1 MAAIAPWPHASARGN
16 DDDEALFRDALDTL
30 PDCIAVVATD
40 GVVLVANRAWRAAAR
55 ADRVGPWCDV
65 GDNYVAACAK
75 TANECAA
82 TGTFAAGV
90 NAVIAGKQERVAVEL
105 PADASGNSLQFS
117 LEAKRIGTGS
127 GARIVVTRRDV
138 SSAKASERAL
148 RESEARFR
156 ELLEFAFDG
165 VIFHDNGTILDANQ
179 GAATISG
186 FTRQEL
192 IGKNLLEL
200 LDEPSRALTMRKAAA
215 GVTAPYE
222 VTMRRKDGSLLTV
235 EGVGRPASHGGLAT
249 RITVIRDISA
259 RKRAEQRQFD
269 SESKFRL
276 LAETSPAA
284 ILIMQAESTLYAN
297 RAAATLTGYG
307 RGELLG
313 MPFTKLVGPESTAAF
328 YWRIIAAEGGE
339 QRTERHEL
347 KLRGT
352 DGREIW
358 VDYMAARIE
367 YEGAPAVLGTALD
380 ISERKRN
387 EALNR
392 RLIHS
397 DRLAAIGQLSAGVAH
412 EINNPAAF
420 VMANL
425 TSLSGVVDRIEQSD
439 GRVSGA
445 QLLEVRDMLRDG
457 LEGIERIHSL
467 TKNLKTFA
475 RIERDDVELVDVN
488 EVLSGACAIVA
499 DEIRDRA
506 RLLKQ
511 LGAVPRLAADPGKLS
526 QVFINLL
533 MNAAQAIE
541 AGSEDQHEICC
552 TSAYQDGGIR
562 VTVADTGCG
571 MPESVRS
578 RIFEPFFTTRSR
590 DKGTGLGLT
599 LCADIVRRHSG
610 EIRVKSDPGK
620 GSVFEVLLPIET
632 GLVFS
637 KRPQPPSESPNHKR
651 ARVLVIDDEEILLKA
666 YRRMLS
672 TNHDVVVARGGE
684 NALELLRADTNFDVV
699 LCDLMMPD
707 VDGKG
712 VYEALNALSPGL
724 AKRTIFCSGGAYSS
738 RLGDF
743 VASLPNVTL
752 DKPFTAGALAQ
763 AVADARARR

>member
-1 MAAIAPWPHASARGN
+1 
-16 DDDEALFRDALDTL
+16 
-30 PDCIAVVATD
+30 
-40 GVVLVANRAWRAAAR
+40 
-55 ADRVGPWCDV
+55 
-65 GDNYVAACAK
+65 
-75 TANECAA
+75 
-82 TGTFAAGV
+82 
-90 NAVIAGKQERVAVEL
+90 
-105 PADASGNSLQFS
+105 
-117 LEAKRIGTGS
+117 
-127 GARIVVTRRDV
+127 
-138 SSAKASERAL
+138 
-148 RESEARFR
+148 
-156 ELLEFAFDG
+156 
-165 VIFHDNGTILDANQ
+165 
-179 GAATISG
+179 
-186 FTRQEL
+186 
-192 IGKNLLEL
+192 
-200 LDEPSRALTMRKAAA
+200 
-215 GVTAPYE
+215 
-222 VTMRRKDGSLLTV
+222 
-235 EGVGRPASHGGLAT
+235 
-249 RITVIRDISA
+249 
-259 RKRAEQRQFD
+259 
-269 SESKFRL
+269 
-276 LAETSPAA
+276 
-284 ILIMQAESTLYAN
+284 
-297 RAAATLTGYG
+297 
-307 RGELLG
+307 
-313 MPFTKLVGPESTAAF
+313 
-328 YWRIIAAEGGE
+328 
-339 QRTERHEL
+339 
-347 KLRGT
+347 
-352 DGREIW
+352 
-358 VDYMAARIE
+358 
-367 YEGAPAVLGTALD
+367 
-380 ISERKRN
+380 
-387 EALNR
+387 
-392 RLIHS
+392 LIHS

-541 AGSEDQHEICC
+541 AGSEDQHEIRC

-610 EIRVKSDPGK
+610 EIRVKSEPGK
-620 GSVFEVLLPIET
+620 GSVFEVLLPVET

-738 RLGDF
+738 QLGDF